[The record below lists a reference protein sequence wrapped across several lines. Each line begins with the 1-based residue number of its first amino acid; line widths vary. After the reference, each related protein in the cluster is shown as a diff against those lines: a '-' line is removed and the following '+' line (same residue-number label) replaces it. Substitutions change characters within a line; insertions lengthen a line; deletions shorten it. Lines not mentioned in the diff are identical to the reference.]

1 VPDARLAGVVIMKT
15 YLPKQSEIEHKWYV
29 VDASDKVLGRLA
41 VEIANTIR
49 GRKKPIYTPHL
60 DTGDFVIVVNAEK
73 VKVTGGKEIGKKYD
87 FYSGWMGG
95 QRFRTVSQLRQQNPV
110 RLIQLAVWGMMP
122 HTKLGRAEFTK
133 LKVYA
138 GPDHPHQAQQPE
150 PLKL

>member
-1 VPDARLAGVVIMKT
+1 MKT
-15 YLPKQSEIEHKWYV
+15 YLPKKSEIEHKWYV

-41 VEIANTIR
+41 VEIANVIR

-73 VKVTGGKEIGKKYD
+73 VKVTGNKETGKVYD

-95 QRFRTVSQLRQQNPV
+95 QRMRTVAQLRKQNPMK
-110 RLIQLAVWGMMP
+110 LIHLAVWGMMP
-122 HTKLGRAEFTK
+122 HTPMGRAEFKK

-138 GPDHPHQAQQPE
+138 GPDHPHQAQQPV
-150 PLKL
+150 PLEM